1 MPRKSR
7 LASLSIH
14 DLAAEIQ
21 QRVSTELPMLKRQR
35 EQLDRQI
42 SELEALATGVSARG
56 TAQAAIERAV
66 RRKGRRARGKPLR
79 EYVREVLAG
88 SGTGMSLKDL
98 EAAVRAA
105 GYPTRAKSL
114 STPIFAVVSKDAGI
128 QRVSRGVYR
137 LKRKPAASKGAKPK
151 AATK

>member
-7 LASLSIH
+7 LANLSIQ
-14 DLAAEIQ
+14 DLTAEIQ
-21 QRVSTELPMLKRQR
+21 RRVSTELPMLKRQR

-42 SELEALATGVSARG
+42 AELEALATGVSARLTG
-56 TAQAAIERAV
+56 RAASGRAV
-66 RRKGRRARGKPLR
+66 GGKGRRARGKPLR
-79 EYVREVLAG
+79 EYVSEALAG

-114 STPIFAVVSKDAGI
+114 STPIFAFVSKDAGI
-128 QRVSRGVYR
+128 ERVSRGVYR
-137 LKRKPAASKGAKPK
+137 LKAKPAVRRGARKKASRK
-151 AATK
+151 